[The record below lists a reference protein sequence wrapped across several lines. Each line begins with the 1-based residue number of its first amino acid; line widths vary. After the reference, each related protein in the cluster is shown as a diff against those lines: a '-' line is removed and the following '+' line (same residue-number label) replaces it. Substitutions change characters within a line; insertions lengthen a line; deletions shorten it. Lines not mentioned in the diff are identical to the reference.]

1 MAAMGEM
8 LGNIAHQWRQPLSV
22 ITTAA
27 TGMKVQK
34 EFGTLD
40 DEAINRSVD
49 TITDSALYLSK
60 TIDDFRNFFKRDKT
74 ETNFSTNEVI
84 GKVLKLTKSQFK
96 IHEINIIKNI
106 EEFNLFGLE
115 NEFVQALINILNN
128 AKDALIDKE
137 APKLIFINVLKN
149 DNKAII
155 KIADNGGGID
165 EKIID
170 KVCEPYFTTKH
181 QSQGTGIGLYMT
193 EEIIVKHMYGKF
205 TISNIETIYENVTY
219 KGAQITIELD
229 LML

>member
-1 MAAMGEM
+1 M
-8 LGNIAHQWRQPLSV
+8 
-22 ITTAA
+22 
-27 TGMKVQK
+27 
-34 EFGTLD
+34 
-40 DEAINRSVD
+40 
-49 TITDSALYLSK
+49 
-60 TIDDFRNFFKRDKT
+60 DK
-74 ETNFSTNEVI
+74 F
-84 GKVLKLTKSQFK
+84 
-96 IHEINIIKNI
+96 
-106 EEFNLFGLE
+106 
-115 NEFVQALINILNN
+115 
-128 AKDALIDKE
+128 
-137 APKLIFINVLKN
+137 IFINVLKN